1 MLRELEHPEPATPA
15 NEVDKLNT
23 KQIYHIEDGDAAPGS
38 KALTVR
44 LMIGQDDPMQD
55 SVQ

>member
-1 MLRELEHPEPATPA
+1 MLRELEHPRAATPA
-15 NEVDKLNT
+15 NEVDKLNI
-23 KQIYHIEDGDAAPGS
+23 KQIYHIEDADAARGS

>member
-1 MLRELEHPEPATPA
+1 MLLA
-15 NEVDKLNT
+15 
-23 KQIYHIEDGDAAPGS
+23 GS

-55 SVQ
+55 TVQ